1 MTAGRFAAFRRRRRP
16 GSVARMTV
24 ELVEF
29 TDPGCSY
36 AWGTEPKVRRLRW
49 QYGHRLRWR
58 RVVVGL
64 HPPGWTDG
72 WHDPASPQTLS
83 DYWKGVG
90 AVTGMP
96 FPSPLHHLHAT
107 TEDACRLVKAAEQQD
122 RAAASGGPVDRPSDR
137 LLRLLRESWYVWGR
151 PADTVERGLALAA
164 AVDGL
169 DVERLARDVDGTQVE
184 AAFRADLAEA
194 RRPNEYVLNK
204 PDKRVGYGA
213 AQPTEDGMRFGIPCM
228 VLTGSG
234 GEVTV
239 SGWTD
244 WAEWAAALEAASPG
258 IAADARP
265 LPTPAEAFATW
276 PLLTRPELEMLC
288 GPDHE
293 LPPDVVRHEWAGGV
307 AWHVSTAALAPP

>member
-1 MTAGRFAAFRRRRRP
+1 
-16 GSVARMTV
+16 
-24 ELVEF
+24 
-29 TDPGCSY
+29 
-36 AWGTEPKVRRLRW
+36 
-49 QYGHRLRWR
+49 
-58 RVVVGL
+58 
-64 HPPGWTDG
+64 
-72 WHDPASPQTLS
+72 
-83 DYWKGVG
+83 
-90 AVTGMP
+90 
-96 FPSPLHHLHAT
+96 
-107 TEDACRLVKAAEQQD
+107 
-122 RAAASGGPVDRPSDR
+122 
-137 LLRLLRESWYVWGR
+137 
-151 PADTVERGLALAA
+151 
-164 AVDGL
+164 
-169 DVERLARDVDGTQVE
+169 VE

-244 WAEWAAALEAASPG
+244 WAEWATALEAASPG

-307 AWHVSTAALAPP
+307 AWLVSTAALAPP

>member
-1 MTAGRFAAFRRRRRP
+1 MTRARSGRFRRGRPP
-16 GSVARMTV
+16 GSVAPVAV

-29 TDPGCSY
+29 TDPACSY

-58 RVVVGL
+58 RVMVGL

-72 WHDPASPQTLS
+72 WSDPASPQALS
-83 DYWKGVG
+83 EYWKGVG

-96 FPSPLHHLHAT
+96 FPLPLHRVHAS
-107 TEDACRLVKAAEQQD
+107 TEDACRLVKAAERQD
-122 RAAASGGPVDRPSDR
+122 GAAPTGGPVDRPSDR

-169 DVERLARDVDGTQVE
+169 DVGLLARDVEGPAV
-184 AAFRADLAEA
+184 AAALQADLAEA
-194 RRPNEYVLNK
+194 RRPNDYVLAK

-213 AQPTEDGMRFGIPCM
+213 AQPTDDGWRFGIPCM
-228 VLTGSG
+228 VLTGPG

-258 IAADARP
+258 ITADARP

-276 PLLTRPELEMLC
+276 PLLARPELEMLC
-288 GPDHE
+288 GPDHD
-293 LPPDVVRHEWAGGV
+293 LPPGVVRHQWAGGA
-307 AWHVSTAALAPP
+307 AWLAPSAVPTSS